1 MGKAKD
7 KKAGKISGLE
17 RISQRDNHLL
27 GANIKRLRIE
37 RGLRN
42 RDVICQ
48 LQLRGIEIYSS
59 TYSKLEAGKFNPTVD
74 MVIALTQIFQCGYE
88 ELFIEQQ

>member
-1 MGKAKD
+1 MRKAKD

-48 LQLRGIEIYSS
+48 LQLRGIEIYSG
-59 TYSKLEAGKFNPTVD
+59 TYSKLEAGQFNPTVD
-74 MVIALTQIFQCGYE
+74 IIRTLAQIYQCGYE
-88 ELFIEQQ
+88 EFFRE

>member
-1 MGKAKD
+1 MSIAKG

-17 RISQRDNHLL
+17 RISQKDNHLL
-27 GANIKRLRIE
+27 GANIKRLRIS

-42 RDVICQ
+42 CDVVCQ
-48 LQLRGIEIYSS
+48 LQLQGLEIYSS

-74 MVIALTQIFQCGYE
+74 IIRALAQIYQCEYE
-88 ELFIEQQ
+88 EFFRE